1 MLKTDNSPTPDTQI
15 RMERLSNKEKNAE
28 ESLSIDKMRLTVT
41 NIYPAFQKK
50 SEQEVRQ
57 EISTRLY
64 QIFKKYA

>member
-1 MLKTDNSPTPDTQI
+1 MSKTNNSPTPDTQI
-15 RMERLSNKEKNAE
+15 RM

-50 SEQEVRQ
+50 SEQETRQ
-57 EISTRLY
+57 EIGALLY

>member
-1 MLKTDNSPTPDTQI
+1 MPKTNNSPTPDTQM
-15 RMERLSNKEKNAE
+15 RM

-50 SEQEVRQ
+50 SEQETRQ
-57 EISTRLY
+57 EIGSRLY

>member
-15 RMERLSNKEKNAE
+15 RMENLSIT
-28 ESLSIDKMRLTVT
+28 ESLSIDKMGLTVT

-50 SEQEVRQ
+50 SEQETRQ
-57 EISTRLY
+57 EIGARLY